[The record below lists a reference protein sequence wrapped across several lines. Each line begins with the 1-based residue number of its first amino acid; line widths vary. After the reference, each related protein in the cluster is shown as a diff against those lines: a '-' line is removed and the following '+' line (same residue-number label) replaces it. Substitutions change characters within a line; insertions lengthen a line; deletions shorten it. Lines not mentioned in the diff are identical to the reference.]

1 MSILATSKRRLKWI
15 KVPEC
20 VLHCQVSSLWQNN
33 SLIWNMVWNSIC
45 WNLFKFVEWF
55 CMHRKR
61 RKVFGWTN
69 DPCDNEAI
77 FADLPVRSVTFEGR
91 GLSVHWF
98 LGKWWVYILFFGWE
112 FTWKARHAAHAL
124 CYWYLS
130 FFVAKKNTPTDG
142 CILHFFE
149 QHSFSAGQ
157 NVGLKCKFQ
166 AWLPSWIDRR
176 RSCST

>member
-1 MSILATSKRRLKWI
+1 MTEYS
-15 KVPEC
+15 
-20 VLHCQVSSLWQNN
+20 NY
-33 SLIWNMVWNSIC
+33 LIWNMVWNSISSGD
-45 WNLFKFVEWF
+45 LFECVEWF
-55 CMHRKR
+55 CMRSKR
-61 RKVFGWTN
+61 RKLFGWTN

-112 FTWKARHAAHAL
+112 FPWKARHAAPAP

-130 FFVAKKNTPTDG
+130 FFVAKKILQLIVVY
-142 CILHFFE
+142 CIFPS
-149 QHSFSAGQ
+149 SFSAGE
-157 NVGLKCKFQ
+157 NVGLKCKCQ

-176 RSCST
+176 RSCWTRFVVSTWYMVSL